1 MFHLKTSEKPPVG
14 TLVENEFILS
24 RQIRKIENLRFA
36 SGRILLQ
43 NLKKKT
49 NCESSMPKMFNFSDV
64 YMFLFPVL
72 VDENIQKRMN
82 KY

>member
-43 NLKKKT
+43 NLKKKQIVRAV
-49 NCESSMPKMFNFSDV
+49 CQKCLIFLMFICFCFR
-64 YMFLFPVL
+64 Y
-72 VDENIQKRMN
+72 
-82 KY
+82 

>member
-1 MFHLKTSEKPPVG
+1 
-14 TLVENEFILS
+14 
-24 RQIRKIENLRFA
+24 
-36 SGRILLQ
+36 
-43 NLKKKT
+43 
-49 NCESSMPKMFNFSDV
+49 MPKMFNFSDV